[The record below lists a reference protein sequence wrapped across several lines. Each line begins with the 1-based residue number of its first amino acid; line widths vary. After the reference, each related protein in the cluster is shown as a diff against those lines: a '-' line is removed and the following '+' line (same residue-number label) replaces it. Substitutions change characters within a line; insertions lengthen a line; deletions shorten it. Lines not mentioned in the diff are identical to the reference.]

1 MKNINDSTKVI
12 SKLLEEEKN
21 RQKTFKKILEAIG
34 SVSDED
40 LDFYDAEDIYSTLS
54 SRSEESNF
62 RTIDDGIED
71 DEDYEI
77 YDFSLEDDEMLD
89 KDAIGDQEWVDDED
103 EDFDEDEEENW
114 GEDEEDDDEEDDWL
128 YDEDEVL

>member
-54 SRSEESNF
+54 SRGEESNF

>member
-89 KDAIGDQEWVDDED
+89 KDAIGDQEWVDDE
-103 EDFDEDEEENW
+103 
-114 GEDEEDDDEEDDWL
+114 EDDWL